1 MTRRLGAGKSSKQE
15 SVTIA
20 AARIGGRYA
29 VAAAVAAAVIGALT
43 TAAFATH
50 GFGLANQDSRQPA
63 KIDGLPVR
71 IDSVTLDAA
80 NRPTLSFASA
90 KALVLTPPQ
99 LAVLNSLPPGDPRY
113 DSWFMSHGGVVAQEN
128 YVKLVVEGNRSYPV
142 RIIYMHVN
150 DKCTQ
155 PLRGTYFLNSPAG
168 GPGGNLN
175 FEFDLD
181 NPVPTP
187 QLQYIG
193 GDYFKTH
200 TVVLSKGE
208 SATFEIGS
216 WTAKHYCSY
225 TFQMSVVD
233 GDKTVV
239 ENVNYLGHPFGV
251 TALSARYEVLYVG
264 GKSPGQTAPFARQNP
279 VGFGY

>member
-1 MTRRLGAGKSSKQE
+1 MTRRQGAGKGSKHE
-15 SVTIA
+15 SVTVA

-29 VAAAVAAAVIGALT
+29 VAATVIGALI
-43 TAAFATH
+43 TAAFTTN
-50 GFGLANQDSRQPA
+50 GFGLANRDSRQPTNTN
-63 KIDGLPVR
+63 GWPVR

-80 NRPTLSFASA
+80 NRPTLSFVFA

-99 LAVLNSLPPGDPRY
+99 LAVLNSLSPGDPRY
-113 DSWFMSHGGVVAQEN
+113 DSWFMSRGGVVAMED
-128 YVKLVVEGNRSYPV
+128 YVKLVVEGNRAYPV
-142 RIIYMHVN
+142 RIIYMYVN

-155 PLRGTYFLNSPAG
+155 PLGGTYFLNSPAG

-181 NPVPTP
+181 SPVPTP
-187 QLQYIG
+187 QLQYGG

-208 SATFEIGS
+208 STTFEIGS

-225 TFQMSVVD
+225 TLQMSVVD

-239 ENVNYLGHPFGV
+239 ENVNYLGHSFRV
-251 TALSARYEVLYVG
+251 TAFSPFAHYKVLYVG
-264 GKSPGQTAPFARQNP
+264 GRSPGQTAPFVRQNP
-279 VGFGY
+279 GKFGY